1 MISCKACK
9 SKLLASRLPIQ
20 RLTTTRYSYSELN
33 ELRTKY
39 HETEAATANLSNQS
53 RTMLNMNLKLQ
64 KSASKTQARAL
75 NLELAK
81 IEAKVGREQVDMV
94 EVSLICLFRK
104 LMFRQR

>member
-1 MISCKACK
+1 
-9 SKLLASRLPIQ
+9 
-20 RLTTTRYSYSELN
+20 LN

-39 HETEAATANLSNQS
+39 HETEAETANLSDQS

-75 NLELAK
+75 NLGLAK
-81 IEAKVGREQVDMV
+81 IEAKVGRKQVDMV